1 MGQAFWCR
9 GPGLS
14 TRFTIDDYPYLRPQ
28 KGNGVDYASFVQ
40 AQVEL
45 TTIFGNIHDILYASK
60 TRTVQL
66 MLMGD
71 YTKYLDDSSKALA
84 MWKEAWANVNLPHYL
99 SGLLCLQ
106 FEYLRLYINAFAFQ
120 AVLYRTPKGPAGCD
134 SGKSSY
140 FPYSVMASADGRHI
154 YIAIDA
160 AKSVLKY
167 LMERLNPTQHFR
179 YIPVRFY
186 LYEIHASVFLFKA
199 LTVGALNSEEHQT
212 CTTLVRQFISMLKS
226 AATSPSHIASRY
238 GKLLTSLWFQGQTT
252 PDTTDAFVESR
263 HSAQNLLPRPIDLD
277 DFTNPSMIGS
287 TKPFQDDFPTHQVLP
302 LLEPTEALECPDVFL
317 SNLPFLRGG
326 FPDLD
331 AHAGANSPQ
340 NEARDCVYPGFQFRN
355 SATPQCHDFLISLS
369 ACGASM
375 LFGFDMGVIGGVLTM
390 NSFKEQYGL
399 IGREDTVLANLESN
413 IVSVIQAG
421 SFLGALV
428 STYVANAI
436 GRRLSLILSALIL
449 FVGVAMQ
456 AGASGIIG
464 VLFIGGL
471 SIGIASSVC
480 PIYIAENA
488 PRGIR
493 GLLTGFYQLTLV
505 FGLTLAFWINYGCE
519 RHLTG
524 KEQFIIPLSLQAF
537 PAMILLVGMFF
548 ANESPRYLAMKW
560 PERASR
566 VLATLRGLPEDHPY
580 VMEELN
586 NLRLQLEEES
596 QHSVSSMWSLLR
608 ESFSRKSYR
617 RRSILC
623 ITLMMWSNMTGTN
636 AMTYYSPTIFASVG
650 LSSSS
655 VGLFATGIYGIVK
668 FIACGIFIVFVS
680 DTLGRRRSLLWTG
693 IVQGIMLFY
702 VGFYVRFDTIS
713 ENAPITPQGYIALI
727 AIYLFAAVYQFGWGP
742 VEIPPARLRALNMGM
757 ATASQWFFNFVV
769 AKSTPTM
776 FATLGKNGYGAYF
789 VYGSF
794 CFVMVIYTW
803 FFVPETKGLS
813 LEFMDEL
820 FERDT
825 VRGQFIPTRDVH
837 YLAGK
842 SQDE

>member
-1 MGQAFWCR
+1 MTFLQR
-9 GPGLS
+9 II
-14 TRFTIDDYPYLRPQ
+14 RND
-28 KGNGVDYASFVQ
+28 
-40 AQVEL
+40 
-45 TTIFGNIHDILYASK
+45 
-60 TRTVQL
+60 TV
-66 MLMGD
+66 
-71 YTKYLDDSSKALA
+71 
-84 MWKEAWANVNLPHYL
+84 
-99 SGLLCLQ
+99 
-106 FEYLRLYINAFAFQ
+106 
-120 AVLYRTPKGPAGCD
+120 
-134 SGKSSY
+134 KSD
-140 FPYSVMASADGRHI
+140 PPEI
-154 YIAIDA
+154 Y
-160 AKSVLKY
+160 
-167 LMERLNPTQHFR
+167 NFR
-179 YIPVRFY
+179 V
-186 LYEIHASVFLFKA
+186 V
-199 LTVGALNSEEHQT
+199 
-212 CTTLVRQFISMLKS
+212 
-226 AATSPSHIASRY
+226 
-238 GKLLTSLWFQGQTT
+238 
-252 PDTTDAFVESR
+252 
-263 HSAQNLLPRPIDLD
+263 
-277 DFTNPSMIGS
+277 
-287 TKPFQDDFPTHQVLP
+287 
-302 LLEPTEALECPDVFL
+302 
-317 SNLPFLRGG
+317 
-326 FPDLD
+326 
-331 AHAGANSPQ
+331 
-340 NEARDCVYPGFQFRN
+340 
-355 SATPQCHDFLISLS
+355 LISLS

-399 IGREDTVLANLESN
+399 KGKEDTVLANLESN

-464 VLFIGGL
+464 VLYAGRQVIRSLQSLSLANVVYRFIGGV

-505 FGLTLAFWINYGCE
+505 FGLTVLQLAFWINYGCE

-537 PAMILLVGMFF
+537 PAVILLVGMLF
-548 ANESPRYLAMKW
+548 ANESPRYLAMKR
-560 PERASR
+560 PERAPR

-580 VMEELN
+580 VIEELN
-586 NLRLQLEEES
+586 NLRRQLEEES
-596 QHSVSSMWSLLR
+596 QHSESSMWCLLK
-608 ESFSRKSYR
+608 ESFSKKSYR

-623 ITLMMWSNMTGTN
+623 ITLMI
-636 AMTYYSPTIFASVG
+636 PTIFASVG

-727 AIYLFAAVYQFGWGP
+727 AIYLFAAVYQFRWGP
-742 VEIPPARLRALNMGM
+742 VVWSYCAEIPPARLRALNMGM

-776 FATLGKNGYGAYF
+776 FATLGKNGYGTYF
-789 VYGSF
+789 VYRSF

-803 FFVPETKGLS
+803 YFVPETKGLS

-825 VRGQFIPTRDVH
+825 VRGKFMPARDVH
-837 YLAGK
+837 YLADRQIRSPVGRC
-842 SQDE
+842 DEEKLGAEGLW

>member
-1 MGQAFWCR
+1 MTFLQR
-9 GPGLS
+9 II
-14 TRFTIDDYPYLRPQ
+14 RND
-28 KGNGVDYASFVQ
+28 
-40 AQVEL
+40 
-45 TTIFGNIHDILYASK
+45 
-60 TRTVQL
+60 TV
-66 MLMGD
+66 
-71 YTKYLDDSSKALA
+71 
-84 MWKEAWANVNLPHYL
+84 
-99 SGLLCLQ
+99 
-106 FEYLRLYINAFAFQ
+106 
-120 AVLYRTPKGPAGCD
+120 
-134 SGKSSY
+134 KSD
-140 FPYSVMASADGRHI
+140 PPEI
-154 YIAIDA
+154 Y
-160 AKSVLKY
+160 
-167 LMERLNPTQHFR
+167 NFR
-179 YIPVRFY
+179 V
-186 LYEIHASVFLFKA
+186 V
-199 LTVGALNSEEHQT
+199 
-212 CTTLVRQFISMLKS
+212 
-226 AATSPSHIASRY
+226 
-238 GKLLTSLWFQGQTT
+238 
-252 PDTTDAFVESR
+252 
-263 HSAQNLLPRPIDLD
+263 
-277 DFTNPSMIGS
+277 
-287 TKPFQDDFPTHQVLP
+287 
-302 LLEPTEALECPDVFL
+302 
-317 SNLPFLRGG
+317 
-326 FPDLD
+326 
-331 AHAGANSPQ
+331 
-340 NEARDCVYPGFQFRN
+340 
-355 SATPQCHDFLISLS
+355 LISLS

-399 IGREDTVLANLESN
+399 KGKEDTVLANLESN

-464 VLFIGGL
+464 VLFIGGV

-505 FGLTLAFWINYGCE
+505 FGLTVLQLAFWINYGCE

-537 PAMILLVGMFF
+537 PAVILLVGMLF
-548 ANESPRYLAMKW
+548 ANESPRYLAMKR
-560 PERASR
+560 PERAPR

-580 VMEELN
+580 VIEELN
-586 NLRLQLEEES
+586 NLRRQLEEEL
-596 QHSVSSMWSLLR
+596 QHSEPSMWYLLK
-608 ESFSRKSYR
+608 ESFSKKSYR

-655 VGLFATGIYGIVK
+655 VGLFATGIYGIIK

-702 VGFYVRFDTIS
+702 VGFHVRFDTIS

-742 VEIPPARLRALNMGM
+742 VVWSYCAEIPPARVRALNMGM

-776 FATLGKNGYGAYF
+776 FATLGKNGYGTYF

-794 CFVMVIYTW
+794 CFVMVLYTW
-803 FFVPETKGLS
+803 YFVPETKGLS

-825 VRGQFIPTRDVH
+825 VRGKFMPARDVH

-842 SQDE
+842 QQE

>member
-1 MGQAFWCR
+1 MTFLQR
-9 GPGLS
+9 II
-14 TRFTIDDYPYLRPQ
+14 RND
-28 KGNGVDYASFVQ
+28 
-40 AQVEL
+40 
-45 TTIFGNIHDILYASK
+45 
-60 TRTVQL
+60 TV
-66 MLMGD
+66 
-71 YTKYLDDSSKALA
+71 
-84 MWKEAWANVNLPHYL
+84 
-99 SGLLCLQ
+99 
-106 FEYLRLYINAFAFQ
+106 
-120 AVLYRTPKGPAGCD
+120 
-134 SGKSSY
+134 KSD
-140 FPYSVMASADGRHI
+140 PPEI
-154 YIAIDA
+154 Y
-160 AKSVLKY
+160 
-167 LMERLNPTQHFR
+167 NFR
-179 YIPVRFY
+179 V
-186 LYEIHASVFLFKA
+186 V
-199 LTVGALNSEEHQT
+199 
-212 CTTLVRQFISMLKS
+212 
-226 AATSPSHIASRY
+226 
-238 GKLLTSLWFQGQTT
+238 
-252 PDTTDAFVESR
+252 
-263 HSAQNLLPRPIDLD
+263 
-277 DFTNPSMIGS
+277 
-287 TKPFQDDFPTHQVLP
+287 
-302 LLEPTEALECPDVFL
+302 
-317 SNLPFLRGG
+317 
-326 FPDLD
+326 
-331 AHAGANSPQ
+331 
-340 NEARDCVYPGFQFRN
+340 
-355 SATPQCHDFLISLS
+355 LISLS

-399 IGREDTVLANLESN
+399 LGKEDTVLANLESN

-464 VLFIGGL
+464 VLYAGRFIGGV

-537 PAMILLVGMFF
+537 PAVILLVGMLL
-548 ANESPRYLAMKW
+548 ANESPRYLAMKR
-560 PERASR
+560 PERAPR

-580 VMEELN
+580 VLEELN

-596 QHSVSSMWSLLR
+596 QHSESSMWSLLK
-608 ESFSRKSYR
+608 ESFSKKSYR

-742 VEIPPARLRALNMGM
+742 VVWSYCAEIPPARLRALNMGM

-776 FATLGKNGYGAYF
+776 FATLGKNGYGTYF

-825 VRGQFIPTRDVH
+825 VRGKFMPTRDVH

-842 SQDE
+842 GQE

>member
-1 MGQAFWCR
+1 MTLLQR
-9 GPGLS
+9 II
-14 TRFTIDDYPYLRPQ
+14 RND
-28 KGNGVDYASFVQ
+28 
-40 AQVEL
+40 
-45 TTIFGNIHDILYASK
+45 
-60 TRTVQL
+60 TV
-66 MLMGD
+66 
-71 YTKYLDDSSKALA
+71 
-84 MWKEAWANVNLPHYL
+84 
-99 SGLLCLQ
+99 
-106 FEYLRLYINAFAFQ
+106 
-120 AVLYRTPKGPAGCD
+120 
-134 SGKSSY
+134 KSD
-140 FPYSVMASADGRHI
+140 PPEI
-154 YIAIDA
+154 Y
-160 AKSVLKY
+160 
-167 LMERLNPTQHFR
+167 NFR
-179 YIPVRFY
+179 VI
-186 LYEIHASVFLFKA
+186 
-199 LTVGALNSEEHQT
+199 
-212 CTTLVRQFISMLKS
+212 
-226 AATSPSHIASRY
+226 
-238 GKLLTSLWFQGQTT
+238 
-252 PDTTDAFVESR
+252 
-263 HSAQNLLPRPIDLD
+263 
-277 DFTNPSMIGS
+277 
-287 TKPFQDDFPTHQVLP
+287 
-302 LLEPTEALECPDVFL
+302 
-317 SNLPFLRGG
+317 
-326 FPDLD
+326 
-331 AHAGANSPQ
+331 
-340 NEARDCVYPGFQFRN
+340 
-355 SATPQCHDFLISLS
+355 LISLS

-399 IGREDTVLANLESN
+399 VGKEDTALANLESN

-464 VLFIGGL
+464 VLYAGRFIGGV

-519 RHLTG
+519 RHLAG
-524 KEQFIIPLSLQAF
+524 KEQYIIPLSLQAF
-537 PAMILLVGMFF
+537 PAVILLVGMLL
-548 ANESPRYLAMKW
+548 ANESPRYLAMKQ
-560 PERASR
+560 PERASH
-566 VLATLRGLPEDHPY
+566 VLASLRGLPEDHPY
-580 VMEELN
+580 VIEELN
-586 NLRLQLEEES
+586 NLRLQLEDES
-596 QHSVSSMWSLLR
+596 QHASSSTWSLLK
-608 ESFSRKSYR
+608 EAFSRKSYR

-636 AMTYYSPTIFASVG
+636 SMTYYSATIFASVG

-668 FIACGIFIVFVS
+668 FLACAIFIVFVS
-680 DTLGRRRSLLWTG
+680 DTLGRRKSLLWTG

-713 ENAPITPQGYIALI
+713 DTAPITPQGYIALI
-727 AIYLFAAVYQFGWGP
+727 AIYVFAAVYQFGWGP
-742 VEIPPARLRALNMGM
+742 VVWSYCAEIPPARLRALNMGM

-776 FATLGKNGYGAYF
+776 FATLGKNGYGTYF

-794 CFVMVIYTW
+794 CFVMVLYTW

-813 LEFMDEL
+813 LETMDEL

-825 VRGQFIPTRDVH
+825 VRGTFLPTRHDH

-842 SQDE
+842 GQGE

>member
-14 TRFTIDDYPYLRPQ
+14 TRFTIEDYPYLRPQ
-28 KGNGVDYASFVQ
+28 KADGVDYASFVQ

-66 MLMGD
+66 ILMGD

-84 MWKEAWANVNLPHYL
+84 MWKAAWANVDLPFHL

-120 AVLYRTPKGPAGCD
+120 AVLYRTPKSPVGSD
-134 SGKSSY
+134 NGKTSY

-167 LMERLNPTQHFR
+167 LMERLNPTKHLR
-179 YIPVRFY
+179 YIPVWFY

-199 LTVGALNSEEHQT
+199 LTVGALSSEEQQT

-238 GKLLTSLWFQGQTT
+238 SKLLTSLWFQGQTT
-252 PDTTDAFVESR
+252 PQTANDSVRLSG
-263 HSAQNLLPRPIDLD
+263 SAQNPLPSPIDLEVFANTSVID
-277 DFTNPSMIGS
+277 S
-287 TKPFQDDFPTHQVLP
+287 TGPFQDDFQTQQALSF
-302 LLEPTEALECPDVFL
+302 LESTEGLECPDTFL

-331 AHAGANSPQ
+331 NHGVAGI
-340 NEARDCVYPGFQFRN
+340 YPRFQFRN
-355 SATPQCHDFLISLS
+355 SVTPHHHDCRSMALASSNHILISLS

-399 IGREDTVLANLESN
+399 KGKEDTVLANLESN

-464 VLFIGGL
+464 VLFIGGV

-537 PAMILLVGMFF
+537 PAVILLVGMLF
-548 ANESPRYLAMKW
+548 ANESPRYLAMKR
-560 PERASR
+560 PERAPR

-580 VMEELN
+580 VIEELN
-586 NLRLQLEEES
+586 NLRRQLEEES
-596 QHSVSSMWSLLR
+596 QHSESSMWCLLK
-608 ESFSRKSYR
+608 ESFSKKSYR

-623 ITLMMWSNMTGTN
+623 ITLMI
-636 AMTYYSPTIFASVG
+636 PTIFASVG

-727 AIYLFAAVYQFGWGP
+727 AIYLFAAVYQFRWGP

-776 FATLGKNGYGAYF
+776 FATLGKNGYGTYF
-789 VYGSF
+789 VYRSF

-803 FFVPETKGLS
+803 YFVPETKGLS

-825 VRGQFIPTRDVH
+825 VRGKFMPARDVH

-842 SQDE
+842 EQE

>member
-1 MGQAFWCR
+1 M
-9 GPGLS
+9 
-14 TRFTIDDYPYLRPQ
+14 TILQRIIRND
-28 KGNGVDYASFVQ
+28 
-40 AQVEL
+40 
-45 TTIFGNIHDILYASK
+45 TI
-60 TRTVQL
+60 
-66 MLMGD
+66 
-71 YTKYLDDSSKALA
+71 
-84 MWKEAWANVNLPHYL
+84 
-99 SGLLCLQ
+99 
-106 FEYLRLYINAFAFQ
+106 
-120 AVLYRTPKGPAGCD
+120 
-134 SGKSSY
+134 KSD
-140 FPYSVMASADGRHI
+140 PPEI
-154 YIAIDA
+154 Y
-160 AKSVLKY
+160 
-167 LMERLNPTQHFR
+167 NFR
-179 YIPVRFY
+179 V
-186 LYEIHASVFLFKA
+186 V
-199 LTVGALNSEEHQT
+199 
-212 CTTLVRQFISMLKS
+212 
-226 AATSPSHIASRY
+226 
-238 GKLLTSLWFQGQTT
+238 
-252 PDTTDAFVESR
+252 
-263 HSAQNLLPRPIDLD
+263 
-277 DFTNPSMIGS
+277 
-287 TKPFQDDFPTHQVLP
+287 
-302 LLEPTEALECPDVFL
+302 
-317 SNLPFLRGG
+317 
-326 FPDLD
+326 
-331 AHAGANSPQ
+331 
-340 NEARDCVYPGFQFRN
+340 
-355 SATPQCHDFLISLS
+355 LISLS

-399 IGREDTVLANLESN
+399 IGKEDTVLANLESN

-456 AGASGIIG
+456 ASASGIIG
-464 VLFIGGL
+464 AFYAGRFIGGV

-537 PAMILLVGMFF
+537 PAVILLVGMLL

-560 PERASR
+560 PERAPH

-580 VMEELN
+580 MIEELN

-596 QHSVSSMWSLLR
+596 QHSESSRWSLLKK
-608 ESFSRKSYR
+608 SFSKKSYR

-680 DTLGRRRSLLWTG
+680 DTLGRRKSLLWTG

-702 VGFYVRFDTIS
+702 VGFYVQFDTIS

-742 VEIPPARLRALNMGM
+742 VVWSYCAEIPPARLRALNMGM

-776 FATLGKNGYGAYF
+776 FATLGKNGYGTYF

-825 VRGQFIPTRDVH
+825 VRGKFMPTRDLH
-837 YLAGK
+837 YLTGK
-842 SQDE
+842 EQE